1 MPTRLSSQ
9 RGMTL
14 FTVLFAIMVIGL
26 LLGLAGQT
34 WSQAMQR
41 EREEEL
47 FFRGDQYRRAIESY
61 CTTGQSGAP
70 GNYPRSLDDLLK
82 DPRSLQPKRH
92 LRKLYLDPFTN
103 EKFEEIG
110 VGGAVGGK
118 TVTSQAVGGI
128 KGVRS
133 KSPLAPFRQ
142 DGFPE
147 EYATFKGATSYDKWE
162 FIYTPTDVSPSKGKV
177 TPGTP
182 GGTPGTPGGTPG
194 TPGGTP
200 GTPGH

>member
-1 MPTRLSSQ
+1 MRLSSQ

-26 LLGLAGQT
+26 MLGLTGQT
-34 WSQAMQR
+34 WSQVMQR

-61 CTTGQSGAP
+61 YTSGQGGQDA
-70 GNYPRSLDDLLK
+70 YPESLEDLLK
-82 DPRSLQPKRH
+82 DPRSLQTKRH

-103 EKFEEIG
+103 SEFELISA
-110 VGGAVGGK
+110 GGDVRGGSV
-118 TVTSQAVGGI
+118 TVQNLGRI

-133 KSPLAPFRQ
+133 NSTLAPFRQ

-147 EYATFKGATSYDKWE
+147 EYENFKSASSYDKWE
-162 FIYTPTDVSPSKGKV
+162 FTYTPESAIPPQPEKLQPLPDKPVSQ
-177 TPGTP
+177 
-182 GGTPGTPGGTPG
+182 
-194 TPGGTP
+194 
-200 GTPGH
+200 